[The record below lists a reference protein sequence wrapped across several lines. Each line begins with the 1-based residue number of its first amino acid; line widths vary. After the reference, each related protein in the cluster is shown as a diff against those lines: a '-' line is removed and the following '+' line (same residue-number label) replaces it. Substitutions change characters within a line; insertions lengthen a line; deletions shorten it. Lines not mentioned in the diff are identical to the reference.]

1 VEVGTAATEVAEGW
15 GEHDPLDEMEEVD
28 TFDDILEEGELSGVW
43 CGRSNEEEDDEC
55 VSSTPAKHQRV

>member
-15 GEHDPLDEMEEVD
+15 CEHDPLDEMEEVD

-43 CGRSNEEEDDEC
+43 CERCNEEEDDEC
-55 VSSTPAKHQRV
+55 VSSAPAKRQRV